1 MRTLAVIRTE
11 LVKNLRR
18 PRTYVAYGILVLI
31 PVIMAVAIHLNPP
44 SVPDREGGGGFL
56 FLSFLSGLL
65 LPAFALRITSALILV
80 IVVALFGGDAIAGE
94 ANWGN
99 LRYLLMRPIGR
110 GRLVFSKFVVAV
122 FCAWIAVLL
131 VALTALIAGVI
142 TFGAEPLTLTFGDF
156 VTAQSTSAI
165 LGHLAVATVFVA
177 WNLTGVVAFCFMV
190 SCMTDAPF
198 GAIFAGVGLYFTS
211 LILDQI
217 TSLGSIRYVL
227 PTHYFDSW
235 FDLVSRGQ
243 WSADMWRGALLQLA
257 YIAVFF
263 LIGLWWFKR
272 KDIKS

>member
-1 MRTLAVIRTE
+1 MLTFAVLRTE

-31 PVIMAVAIHLNPP
+31 PLIMALAIHLNPP
-44 SVPDREGGGGFL
+44 TLGRGDGGGGL
-56 FLSFLSGLL
+56 LYLASRTGLL
-65 LPAFALRITSALILV
+65 LPGFALRITSALILV

-110 GRLVFSKFVVAV
+110 GRLVFSKFVVAIV
-122 FCAWIAVLL
+122 CAWIAVFLVVVTAL
-131 VALTALIAGVI
+131 VAGTIA
-142 TFGAEPLTLTFGDF
+142 FGAAPVSVTFPGF
-156 VTAQSTSAI
+156 VTAQSTGAI
-165 LGHLAVATVFVA
+165 LGHLGVASAYVA
-177 WNLTGVVAFCFMV
+177 WNLTGVVAFSFMV

-217 TSLGSIRYVL
+217 TSLGSIRYGL

-235 FDLVSRGQ
+235 VDLVSHGRWQ
-243 WSADMWRGALLQLA
+243 PDMWRGALLQLA
-257 YIAVFF
+257 YVLAFF
-263 LIGLWWFKR
+263 LVGLWWFRR